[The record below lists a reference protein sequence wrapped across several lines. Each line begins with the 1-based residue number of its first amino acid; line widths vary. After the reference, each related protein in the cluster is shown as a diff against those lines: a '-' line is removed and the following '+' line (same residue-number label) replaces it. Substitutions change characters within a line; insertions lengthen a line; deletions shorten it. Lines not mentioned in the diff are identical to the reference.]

1 MGWGD
6 VILALFLGIILGWP
20 MILIALIL
28 SFLSGGLI
36 SLILVAFK
44 KKNFK
49 NYLPFGPFLSFS
61 GLAVLL
67 FGDILIKSYLSLI

>member
-1 MGWGD
+1 
-6 VILALFLGIILGWP
+6 
-20 MILIALIL
+20 LIL